1 MSQYSLNNFHD
12 ETKTKST
19 ETLGIDR
26 NQNEGEEHGKFSG
39 RYRKTRN
46 YLFASL
52 VIVFILLSVC
62 IVLGIFLAVS
72 ARKAQSKIEEPQ
84 TEMPHL
90 PTSYCYSPDCLQ
102 IAAGIARKM
111 NASVDP
117 CKNLFQYAC
126 GSWIKDN
133 PIPPSKTVLDE
144 FTAAED
150 RNYQTMR
157 ETLEESSATLSD
169 RSAVG
174 KAKLYFKSCI
184 QEGQVEKTAMQLLK
198 PLIAKYGHWA
208 LDSQEWNST
217 EWNWLKVLT
226 YMDSE
231 IMAFPFL
238 SLYIDFNPRNSS
250 QFMLA
255 LHPPELSLIREQY
268 LAEENKTR
276 LAYLEFMTKVGKLL
290 GGGNTTRKQMED
302 VMKFEGKL
310 AKIIPP
316 KSEIR
321 ANYHQA
327 MNLTTLEHKAPGIGF
342 TWLEYLNGVMKH
354 FNISLNGSDRVLVP
368 SVEYLKNLSIV
379 INETEKRTLSNYM
392 MWTFVRSVIPYLSRN
407 FREAYLDF
415 QKATQGKKQAKPRWL
430 SCVEDMNSYTHGL
443 TFAMGYMWIQSAFD
457 VKMIPLI
464 EEMMRGIS
472 VAFRDETPNYDWVD
486 EQTRKKILQKEK
498 AMKFKV
504 GFPELCGNET
514 LLNNYYESLNISG
527 DYLTNALAVTSWRR
541 KMYLSRLR
549 KPVDKEEWLVGP
561 QLVNAFYLPS
571 RNEINILAG
580 ILQPP
585 FYYGRKAPRA
595 VNYGAIGMILGHELS
610 HGFDANGRVFNKDGE
625 LIDNLWTNYTTQG
638 FEKRAQCMEEQ
649 YSKYSVDGGEL
660 GQIEIDGKLTL
671 SENIAD
677 NGGIRIAYWG
687 YKDWV
692 KKNGKEMLLPG
703 LNKTNEQLFFLS
715 FAQMWCSSYTPAAA
729 YMLAKTDSHTL
740 AKYRVIGTLSNIK
753 EFSEAFKCKVGSRMN
768 PEKKCHVW

>member
-133 PIPPSKTVLDE
+133 PIPPSKTVLEE

-255 LHPPELSLIREQY
+255 VS
-268 LAEENKTR
+268 
-276 LAYLEFMTKVGKLL
+276 TK
-290 GGGNTTRKQMED
+290 D
-302 VMKFEGKL
+302 
-310 AKIIPP
+310 
-316 KSEIR
+316 
-321 ANYHQA
+321 
-327 MNLTTLEHKAPGIGF
+327 
-342 TWLEYLNGVMKH
+342 
-354 FNISLNGSDRVLVP
+354 
-368 SVEYLKNLSIV
+368 
-379 INETEKRTLSNYM
+379 
-392 MWTFVRSVIPYLSRN
+392 
-407 FREAYLDF
+407 
-415 QKATQGKKQAKPRWL
+415 KK
-430 SCVEDMNSYTHGL
+430 
-443 TFAMGYMWIQSAFD
+443 
-457 VKMIPLI
+457 
-464 EEMMRGIS
+464 
-472 VAFRDETPNYDWVD
+472 
-486 EQTRKKILQKEK
+486 
-498 AMKFKV
+498 
-504 GFPELCGNET
+504 
-514 LLNNYYESLNISG
+514 
-527 DYLTNALAVTSWRR
+527 
-541 KMYLSRLR
+541 
-549 KPVDKEEWLVGP
+549 
-561 QLVNAFYLPS
+561 
-571 RNEINILAG
+571 
-580 ILQPP
+580 P
-585 FYYGRKAPRA
+585 FY
-595 VNYGAIGMILGHELS
+595 
-610 HGFDANGRVFNKDGE
+610 
-625 LIDNLWTNYTTQG
+625 
-638 FEKRAQCMEEQ
+638 
-649 YSKYSVDGGEL
+649 SKS
-660 GQIEIDGKLTL
+660 
-671 SENIAD
+671 
-677 NGGIRIAYWG
+677 
-687 YKDWV
+687 
-692 KKNGKEMLLPG
+692 
-703 LNKTNEQLFFLS
+703 
-715 FAQMWCSSYTPAAA
+715 
-729 YMLAKTDSHTL
+729 
-740 AKYRVIGTLSNIK
+740 
-753 EFSEAFKCKVGSRMN
+753 
-768 PEKKCHVW
+768 

>member
-1 MSQYSLNNFHD
+1 MSSNPIEN
-12 ETKTKST
+12 
-19 ETLGIDR
+19 GIDVEFGPQSASSTQSLGVR
-26 NQNEGEEHGKFSG
+26 
-39 RYRKTRN
+39 RK
-46 YLFASL
+46 
-52 VIVFILLSVC
+52 SVALNKENKRRLRLG
-62 IVLGIFLAVS
+62 LGIFCFVLLVACIALVIFLVLEIRKEKKTATCKETSEAS
-72 ARKAQSKIEEPQ
+72 AECNSGGCMQAASALRQNMNESIDPCEDFFQYSCGNWITNNPILPSENRISTFGNLYKRNSEKLLLLLMK
-84 TEMPHL
+84 TGDNL
-90 PTSYCYSPDCLQ
+90 PTSH
-102 IAAGIARKM
+102 
-111 NASVDP
+111 
-117 CKNLFQYAC
+117 
-126 GSWIKDN
+126 
-133 PIPPSKTVLDE
+133 
-144 FTAAED
+144 
-150 RNYQTMR
+150 
-157 ETLEESSATLSD
+157 
-169 RSAVG
+169 AVQKV
-174 KAKLYFKSCI
+174 KAYFKSCMKEDESDDAVTQI
-184 QEGQVEKTAMQLLK
+184 LTKFITRFGSW
-198 PLIAKYGHWA
+198 PLGGNATWNESIWSIFET
-208 LDSQEWNST
+208 SQKMNR
-217 EWNWLKVLT
+217 
-226 YMDSE
+226 E
-231 IMAFPFL
+231 ISGTPLFYL
-238 SLYIDFNPRNSS
+238 GISVDPRNSWK
-250 QFMLA
+250 FVL
-255 LHPPELSLIREQY
+255 E
-268 LAEENKTR
+268 TR

-379 INETEKRTLSNYM
+379 INGTEKRTLSNYM

-541 KMYLSRLR
+541 KM
-549 KPVDKEEWLVGP
+549 WLVGP

-660 GQIEIDGKLTL
+660 GQIE
-671 SENIAD
+671 
-677 NGGIRIAYWG
+677 G